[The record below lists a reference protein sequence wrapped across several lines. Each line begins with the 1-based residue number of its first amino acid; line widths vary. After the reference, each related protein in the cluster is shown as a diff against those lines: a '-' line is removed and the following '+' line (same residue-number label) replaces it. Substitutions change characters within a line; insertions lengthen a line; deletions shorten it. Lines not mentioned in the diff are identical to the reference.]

1 MPKYALLKFVMT
13 LARIAGWVVLL
24 FGLWALL
31 AALFGGPLNDSLNQG
46 QSLIVGLGI
55 ILQAIMILAVGEGIR
70 ILLDIRTELHSLRT
84 GKPINWT
91 D

>member
-1 MPKYALLKFVMT
+1 MPKYSLLKFVMT
-13 LARIAGWVVLL
+13 LTRIAGWAVLL

-31 AALFGGPLNDSLNQG
+31 ATVFGGPLNDSVNRG
-46 QSLIVGLGI
+46 QSLLIGVGT

-70 ILLDIRTELHSLRT
+70 ILLDIRTELHGLATSGPHTL
-84 GKPINWT
+84 I

>member
-1 MPKYALLKFVMT
+1 MPKYSLLKFVMT
-13 LARIAGWVVLL
+13 LARLAGWIVLL

-31 AALFGGPLNDSLNQG
+31 ATIMDGPLNDSVNRG
-46 QSLIVGLGI
+46 QSVLIAIGT

-70 ILLDIRTELHSLRT
+70 ILLDIRTEIHSLRT
-84 GKPINWT
+84 GEPITWT